1 MKGWLI
7 FGVVSGLTLGGWLSQ
22 VAHGLDVVDGLGIG
36 LVVGLTS
43 AIGLAS
49 IPWRAMGRREW

>member
-7 FGVVSGLTLGGWLSQ
+7 FGTVGGLALGGWLSQ
-22 VAHGLDVVDGLGIG
+22 TAQGLDLFDGMGIG
-36 LVVGLTS
+36 VGAGLIT

-49 IPWRAMGRREW
+49 IPWRQMARKEW

>member
-7 FGVVSGLTLGGWLSQ
+7 FGAASGLALGGWLSQ
-22 VAHGLDVVDGLGIG
+22 TAEGLDMIDGLGIG
-36 LVVGLTS
+36 LGGGLIM

-49 IPWRAMGRREW
+49 IPWRQMARKEW